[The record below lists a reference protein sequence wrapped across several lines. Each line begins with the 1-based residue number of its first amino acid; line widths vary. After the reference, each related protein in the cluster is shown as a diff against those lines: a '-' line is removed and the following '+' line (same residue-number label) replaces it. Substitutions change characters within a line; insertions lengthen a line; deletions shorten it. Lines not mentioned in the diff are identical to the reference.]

1 MPIKPIDIMRTQEVS
16 QIKHMDAQKAQHAQ
30 DQIGRSFQNT
40 VKHEQKMPTQTTK
53 TDNQAYKYDAKEK
66 GNGNNPDT
74 GNKKEKNDEKD
85 KNTTDESKEPHKSG
99 GFNILI

>member
-16 QIKHMDAQKAQHAQ
+16 QIKHTDSQKAQHAQ
-30 DQIGRSFQNT
+30 EQIGRNFQNV

-53 TDNQAYKYDAKEK
+53 TDNHEYQYDAKEK
-66 GNGNNPDT
+66 GNGNSA
-74 GNKKEKNDEKD
+74 GNKKKGNNEKD
-85 KNTTDESKEPHKSG
+85 KNTADESKDPHKSG